1 MSTLGERI
9 KYVRDGIL
17 KINQSAF
24 AEMLGFSR
32 VATISD
38 YEKNKRN
45 PDITT
50 LCKMADIGVISVEWL
65 LTGKGSIS
73 GPASSGH
80 AKSTGSNIESGK
92 SLYCE
97 ECATIE
103 VYGMD
108 GAGSP
113 KEFPKGEPV
122 GSICIPQKDAAKG
135 IVALRVEGDGMTPTI
150 IAGATAGID
159 TNAGHLLTGT

>member
-17 KINQSAF
+17 KVNQSAF

-73 GPASSGH
+73 TTASPTRLIST
-80 AKSTGSNIESGK
+80 KSKISCG
-92 SLYCE
+92 
-97 ECATIE
+97 
-103 VYGMD
+103 
-108 GAGSP
+108 
-113 KEFPKGEPV
+113 
-122 GSICIPQKDAAKG
+122 
-135 IVALRVEGDGMTPTI
+135 
-150 IAGATAGID
+150 
-159 TNAGHLLTGT
+159 LL